1 MKHVPSSDE
10 AIRMTDERKKQ
21 FDIFFSLASEEIE
34 RLAQALFNKQE
45 QMLPNGDVWADLS
58 DEDKNF
64 WISSADSV
72 ISELKK
78 VIFDHDGR

>member
-1 MKHVPSSDE
+1 MKRATSSDE
-10 AIRMTDERKKQ
+10 VIRMTDERKKQ

-45 QMLPNGDVWADLS
+45 EMLPNGDVWADLS
-58 DEDKNF
+58 NEDKKF
-64 WISSADSV
+64 WISSVDSI

-78 VIFDHDGR
+78 IISDHDRD

>member
-1 MKHVPSSDE
+1 MKQAPSSDE
-10 AIRMTDERKKQ
+10 VIRMTDERKKQ

-45 QMLPNGDVWADLS
+45 EMLPNGDVWADLS
-58 DEDKNF
+58 NEDKNF
-64 WISSADSV
+64 WISSADSI

-78 VIFDHDGR
+78 IISDHDRD

>member
-1 MKHVPSSDE
+1 
-10 AIRMTDERKKQ
+10 MTDERKKQ

-58 DEDKNF
+58 NEDKNF
-64 WISSADSV
+64 WISSADSIV
-72 ISELKK
+72 SELKK
-78 VIFDHDGR
+78 IISYHDQS

>member
-45 QMLPNGDVWADLS
+45 QMLPNGDVWADLTRIMQRFDGY
-58 DEDKNF
+58 DE
-64 WISSADSV
+64 ADGA
-72 ISELKK
+72 IA
-78 VIFDHDGR
+78 